1 MDTAQIALNNVPLHQ
16 KNLQSIQPPQNTQ
29 KFPLLYQS
37 INHNNTN
44 NPFPLFETVIYV
56 EENKKPLNPVKDFII
71 LIRRSLQLFLMNI
84 IYTMAIVSL
93 NFIPEYNENFIS
105 LSEVYYFIVFFSF
118 LSLTI
123 IFVFGLSIQE
133 CARIKPFNIFFF
145 TNLAVSLGF
154 LLTLLQSPEKII
166 IFFTNLICIII
177 ALNAILHKRK
187 EMVSSYICFNLT
199 IVNICTHSTLGL
211 FMLDFTSLI
220 AMVISSQIFT
230 FYISFSFIPLV
241 KQQNLIE
248 KEDDIFLAIF
258 IYVAIPLV
266 LLKWLTTL
274 FTFLCCCSKEGSESI
289 NSCEVINER
298 RCSKDNNDDNT
309 CDNSNRLNKADEN
322 IGNLM

>member
-123 IFVFGLSIQE
+123 IFVFGLTIQE
-133 CARIKPFNIFFF
+133 CARIKPFNVIFF
-145 TNLAVSLGF
+145 TNLALSLGF
-154 LLTLLQSPEKII
+154 LLTLLQNPEKIL
-166 IFFTNLICIII
+166 IFFTNLTCMIIT
-177 ALNAILHKRK
+177 LNAILHNRK
-187 EMVSSYICFNLT
+187 EIVSNNICFTLT
-199 IVNICTHSTLGL
+199 TVNICVLSSISFFFFDLVS
-211 FMLDFTSLI
+211 FI
-220 AMVISSQIFT
+220 AMVISSQIFII
-230 FYISFSFIPLV
+230 YISFSFFPLV

-248 KEDDIFLAIF
+248 KDDDTFLAIF
-258 IYVAIPLV
+258 IYVAIPFV
-266 LLKWLTTL
+266 LLKWLTTVL
-274 FTFLCCCSKEGSESI
+274 TFLCCCKEESDSI
-289 NSCEVINER
+289 NRGEVINER
-298 RCSKDNNDDNT
+298 RNSIFYNNDKT
-309 CDNSNRLNKADEN
+309 CENSDQIKKPDEN
-322 IGNLM
+322 IENFK